1 MIFDQRTEDFQELTG
16 GGLPMGVSETA
27 AYQKFQCNLVP
38 GQIILIGTD
47 GIWESQSQ
55 SGGMFGKER
64 FKEVIRQHAN
74 EGAKKILDAVIAA
87 IEDFSR
93 EQERADD
100 ITLVVVKI
108 TK

>member
-1 MIFDQRTEDFQELTG
+1 MIFDQHNEDFHELTG
-16 GGLPMGVSETA
+16 GGLPMAVSEAA
-27 AYQKFQCNLVP
+27 AYQKFQRNIVP

-47 GIWESQSQ
+47 GIWESQNQ
-55 SGGMFGKER
+55 SGEMFGKDR

-74 EGAKKILDAVIAA
+74 EGAKKILDAVMKA
-87 IEDFSR
+87 IENFSQ
-93 EQERADD
+93 EQERVDD